1 MIRKAS
7 SVWVRVVLGAVLGCV
22 VAIPLIETDSAQAAS
37 VVSHNAAYVFDEELF
52 PCASG
57 CGMNDTSSL
66 GGSLF
71 TNAIG
76 LQPGS
81 EESGSYTPAGGSPVT
96 LTNIKLSTL
105 DADPHALDPFDTA
118 ILYQTC
124 NIGTPANAPAM
135 AEVNA
140 FLAAGRKVMIFD
152 ADGCSPN
159 SSSRG
164 GTPDWSG
171 FAFPFETNNPGP
183 DGAAGEY
190 SQVLPSA
197 LTAGLS
203 PGPVEGDAVGDA
215 NIFTTFDSHWQRAV
229 EATNTN
235 GASGILEAYAETSAG
250 GLALYSGEDF
260 WYTDG
265 PSTHLQTVLDNM
277 LGQPWDPADLPTSA
291 RVVGEGPV
299 SSCTRDA
306 VIVGVV
312 GVCADKLT
320 RGGSTVTGTGH
331 VTLDNG
337 VSVGEGPVSI
347 DTTAGQITTPPGAP
361 LALLRS
367 GGPVALGNASVS
379 VNISAATDPA
389 SGKSGLATLTLNSIS
404 FGPLGSLRVG
414 GLPLALPSGN
424 GLTLY
429 LDSSEGGGIL
439 GTGSIQLPKLGGL
452 APSGTG
458 SLGFYAGTPAPVVFL
473 GGTLHLGAVKLA
485 PAWAFT
491 GLDLSYQRAGDT
503 WTASGGLEAPIGS
516 LQASGSLVHGQ
527 LDSLHV
533 GIGGQDVPLGDSGFF
548 FTGFGGGFSGLVNG
562 PLTIDAS
569 TEGFWGLPKAPVEPF
584 YLDNVTVTVS
594 LAGSVRLD
602 GAVSFALKDHSP
614 IHGELHLKLNLR
626 PFSASGSA
634 SEEGQLPGVSVRAG
648 GGIGFSS
655 KHFTAVENGA
665 VKVFGLS
672 GRGQVIAS
680 DLGIGGDGS
689 LCALHLCQSLAFT
702 ETWKQ
707 LVKFPPDPPTIIG
720 ADPQKLITV
729 SGVAAAGQSATLRVS
744 PGRSLLLLSV
754 NGSTAAPEVRLRA
767 PGGRIYSSARS
778 TGTVLVTHQPQFALT
793 TVTVIHPRAGLWH
806 VSGVRGD
813 QTVLR
818 IHAQTVRPLKLL
830 RAATIAPRSS
840 ARHPLGARAHVSLS
854 WSSTRLPSGVRV
866 SIVRRSHPHE
876 LGTGLIGGLRA
887 NGRYLLSVDKLAPGR
902 NYLTLAATLNGVP
915 FQVLTFGSVWRAPR
929 HAHRGKHRGARRRT
943 HR

>member
-1 MIRKAS
+1 
-7 SVWVRVVLGAVLGCV
+7 VLLLLLATALAVALAGLGSFT
-22 VAIPLIETDSAQAAS
+22 ATARAAS
-37 VVSHNAAYVFDEELF
+37 VVSHNVAYVFDDELF
-52 PCASG
+52 PCESG
-57 CGMNDTSSL
+57 CGMNDTSFP

-71 TNAIG
+71 TDAIG

-81 EESGSYTPAGGSPVT
+81 GESGEYTPAGGSPVT
-96 LTNIKLSTL
+96 LTNVRLSRL
-105 DADPHALDPFDTA
+105 DADPHALDAFDTA
-118 ILYQTC
+118 ILYETC

-135 AEVNA
+135 AEINA

-159 SSSRG
+159 GGSRG
-164 GTPDWSG
+164 RTPEWGG

-183 DGAAGEY
+183 QGASGEY
-190 SQVLPSA
+190 SEVLPSS

-203 PGPVEGDAVGDA
+203 VGPVEGDAVGDA
-215 NIFTTFDSHWQRAV
+215 NIFTTFDSHWHEAIK
-229 EATNTN
+229 ATNVN
-235 GASGILEAYAETSAG
+235 GTSGLVEAYAETSTG

-265 PSTHLQTVLDNM
+265 PTPHLQTVFDNM
-277 LGQPWDPADLPTSA
+277 LGLPWNPANLPTSG

-299 SSCTRDA
+299 SNCTRDA

-312 GVCADKLT
+312 GVCADKLA
-320 RGGSTVTGTGH
+320 RSGATVTGTGH

-337 VSVGEGPVSI
+337 LSVGEGPVSI
-347 DTTAGQITTPPGAP
+347 DTAAGQITTPPGAP

-367 GGPVALGNASVS
+367 SGPVALGNASISVS
-379 VNISAATDPA
+379 TSVATDPT
-389 SGKSGLATLTLNSIS
+389 SGKSGLATLTLNSAS

-414 GLPLALPSGN
+414 GLPVSLPSGD

-429 LDSSEGGGIL
+429 LDSNEGGGIV
-439 GTGSIQLPKLGGL
+439 GTGSVQLPRLGGL
-452 APSGTG
+452 APSGSG

-485 PAWAFT
+485 PGWAFT
-491 GLDLSYQRAGDT
+491 GLDLSYQQASDT

-516 LQASGSLVHGQ
+516 LQASGSVVHGE

-533 GIGGQDVPLGDSGFF
+533 SIGGQDVPLGDSGFF

-562 PLTIDAS
+562 PLMIDAS
-569 TEGFWGLPKAPVEPF
+569 TEGFWGVPKAPVEPF

-594 LAGSVRLD
+594 LAGSVSLD

-614 IHGELHLKLNLR
+614 IHGALHLELNLH

-634 SEEGQLPGVSVRAG
+634 SEEGQLPGILVRAG
-648 GGIGFSS
+648 GGIGFST
-655 KHFTAVENGA
+655 KHFTATENGA

-672 GRGQVIAS
+672 GSGQVIVS
-680 DLGIGGDGS
+680 DIGMGGDGT
-689 LCALHLCQSLAFT
+689 LCGPFHTFCQSLAFT

-729 SGVAAAGQSATLRVS
+729 SGVAAAGRPATFHVP
-744 PGRSLLLLSV
+744 PGRKLLLLSV
-754 NGSTAAPEVRLRA
+754 NGSAGAPEVRLRA

-778 TGTVLVTHQPQFALT
+778 TRTVLFTHQPQFALT
-793 TVTVIHPRAGLWH
+793 TIAVIDPAPGLWRISSTPGEHALLH
-806 VSGVRGD
+806 V
-813 QTVLR
+813 
-818 IHAQTVRPLKLL
+818 HAQTVRPLKLL
-830 RAATIAPRSS
+830 RAVPVAPRSS
-840 ARHPLGARAHVSLS
+840 ARHPLGPRARVLLR
-854 WSSTRLPSGVRV
+854 WSSAGLPSGVRV
-866 SIVRRSHPHE
+866 TIVRRSQPHE
-876 LGTGLIGGLRA
+876 LGIGLIGNLSS
-887 NGRYLLSVDKLAPGR
+887 NGHYLLPVNKLAPGR

-915 FQVLTFGSVWRAPR
+915 FQVITFGSVWRVAPG
-929 HAHRGKHRGARRRT
+929 HMHSGKHHSPT
-943 HR
+943 S